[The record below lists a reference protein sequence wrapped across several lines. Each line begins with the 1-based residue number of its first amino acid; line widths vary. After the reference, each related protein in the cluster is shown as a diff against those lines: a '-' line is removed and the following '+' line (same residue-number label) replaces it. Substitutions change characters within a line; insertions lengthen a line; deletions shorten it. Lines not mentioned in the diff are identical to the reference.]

1 MDDVKTIVVL
11 EQDLTVDYVGD
22 ALDGIRDYYSDKNV
36 KLIMTHTMLPGAEYL
51 DHGYQYWTM
60 MEVLD
65 NESVDGYIVISGSY
79 LSKLDRE
86 ELAGY
91 LKPLSRKPM
100 VSMSVSIGLEGVFNT
115 SISCG
120 TGYDDV
126 VSHLV
131 NIHGCK
137 RFAFISANATK
148 SIESFE
154 RSQAF
159 EKACDRNGVLT
170 ENRFYFD
177 SFFTFGDT
185 KRIILEYIDSNKEF
199 PFDAV
204 VAANDRMALGC
215 ISALEERGIRVPED
229 VKVVGYDNIRSAET
243 STPTLST
250 ISQDLHGQG
259 YTVANLLYAMLQGK
273 GQEVDIQSKVRPIY
287 RQSCGCISREDTRH
301 YLSADSNGKLREFSS
316 SLAGISDII
325 HSNEQFSSIYILL
338 GVLQNADN
346 YESIV
351 SRLPGILEGI
361 REIDFFAL
369 CLYQTAVE
377 YVASDEKF
385 SLPSRVYL
393 SLYWNRNGKSES
405 LEEYNS
411 FNPKREIIP
420 YIEEC
425 KTGSY
430 FLHPICYG
438 KKQYGYM
445 LLSFSGNNYLLY
457 SIYMRIISNFVSQGQ
472 DFSAQLNKNAE
483 LDNLN
488 KRLETRNSD
497 LSRLNITDE
506 LTGILNRRGIQEY
519 GQNAIDLSLNA
530 GKNGLVLFAD
540 MNGLKTINDT
550 FGHDMGDL
558 AIQTQAE
565 VLKLCSRGSDVV
577 GRMSGDEFAMV
588 APGMPLSVM
597 DSFRDRI
604 KKTCEEMSRANGLP
618 FVISISMGAV
628 EFTPEERS
636 IEKLIS
642 LADEEQYVQK
652 RRYHQSQRE

>member
-51 DHGYQYWTM
+51 DLGYQYWTM

-273 GQEVDIQSKVRPIY
+273 GQEVDTQSKVRPIY

-301 YLSADSNGKLREFSS
+301 YLSSDPDGKLREFSS
-316 SLAGISDII
+316 SLNGISDII

-393 SLYWNRNGKSES
+393 SLYWSRNGKSES

-425 KTGSY
+425 KAGSY

-438 KKQYGYM
+438 NKQYGYM

-652 RRYHQSQRE
+652 RKYHQSQRE

>member
-51 DHGYQYWTM
+51 DLGYQYWTM

-148 SIESFE
+148 SVESFE

-159 EKACDRNGVLT
+159 EKACDRNGVLP

-185 KRIILEYIDSNKEF
+185 KKIILEYIDSNKKF

-259 YTVANLLYAMLQGK
+259 YTVANLCYTKFVGI
-273 GQEVDIQSKVRPIY
+273 VF
-287 RQSCGCISREDTRH
+287 
-301 YLSADSNGKLREFSS
+301 LS
-316 SLAGISDII
+316 
-325 HSNEQFSSIYILL
+325 
-338 GVLQNADN
+338 
-346 YESIV
+346 
-351 SRLPGILEGI
+351 
-361 REIDFFAL
+361 
-369 CLYQTAVE
+369 
-377 YVASDEKF
+377 
-385 SLPSRVYL
+385 
-393 SLYWNRNGKSES
+393 
-405 LEEYNS
+405 
-411 FNPKREIIP
+411 
-420 YIEEC
+420 
-425 KTGSY
+425 TG
-430 FLHPICYG
+430 
-438 KKQYGYM
+438 
-445 LLSFSGNNYLLY
+445 
-457 SIYMRIISNFVSQGQ
+457 
-472 DFSAQLNKNAE
+472 
-483 LDNLN
+483 
-488 KRLETRNSD
+488 
-497 LSRLNITDE
+497 
-506 LTGILNRRGIQEY
+506 
-519 GQNAIDLSLNA
+519 
-530 GKNGLVLFAD
+530 
-540 MNGLKTINDT
+540 
-550 FGHDMGDL
+550 
-558 AIQTQAE
+558 
-565 VLKLCSRGSDVV
+565 
-577 GRMSGDEFAMV
+577 
-588 APGMPLSVM
+588 
-597 DSFRDRI
+597 
-604 KKTCEEMSRANGLP
+604 
-618 FVISISMGAV
+618 
-628 EFTPEERS
+628 
-636 IEKLIS
+636 
-642 LADEEQYVQK
+642 
-652 RRYHQSQRE
+652 

>member
-51 DHGYQYWTM
+51 DLGYQYWTM

-273 GQEVDIQSKVRPIY
+273 GQEVDTQSKVRPIY

-301 YLSADSNGKLREFSS
+301 YLSSDPDGKLREFSS
-316 SLAGISDII
+316 SLNGISDII

-377 YVASDEKF
+377 YVASDENF

-393 SLYWNRNGKSES
+393 SLYWSRNGKSES

-425 KTGSY
+425 KAGSY

-438 KKQYGYM
+438 NKQYGYM

-652 RRYHQSQRE
+652 RRYHQSHRE